1 MMNNIEEEQVEAMA
15 AALEEQLSIV
25 YPRGPHFSNDC
36 NNEGD
41 DNNEKMTTEDEGTLR
56 NSFQNLIQDLN
67 YSADYQ
73 QLKVA
78 FARAAH
84 RWKSISISNGSDQMT
99 DVIPSPQKTSTTF
112 SLFDQLQGGFALP
125 VTLEEIQEA
134 SSAQERFKVLEKIDY
149 VDDLLMDWKEICHI
163 LTTDLFDSSQATDP
177 ELALQIISLHRKWF
191 DQGRSSEE
199 YTPLLYSI
207 CQNLLETLGTIIK
220 VEENNLKKQN
230 NNRESQGLLS
240 SSENIDETV
249 VVSLVQNWR
258 DMWLDLMQRN
268 QYSEDLVQDMESC
281 MFMIYLRNAP
291 SKKSALAQKVLA
303 LVDPNAR
310 WFQSWM
316 NHVATID
323 HIISLLCMEERDSMI
338 LSELWIRIQTFPEED
353 NNNKNPSNY
362 AFQLHSISILSITLC
377 RTRLSHF
384 PWDVINQKRNVTC
397 TENFTTIIDEMLD
410 LFLHVVVSLSM
421 LANSNTTLTNNDFSN
436 ELKITIL
443 NGVEAILEGS
453 RCDNNSDFERR
464 FGNVRSILQQEA
476 ITGDKTITRFLNI
489 YNI

>member
-1 MMNNIEEEQVEAMA
+1 MNNVEEEQVEAMTT
-15 AALEEQLSIV
+15 ALEVQLSIV
-25 YPRGPHFSNDC
+25 YPRGPNFSNDY
-36 NNEGD
+36 NEGD

-67 YSADYQ
+67 YSADYH

-78 FARAAH
+78 FARAVH
-84 RWKSISISNGSDQMT
+84 RWKSNSISNGSDQMT
-99 DVIPSPQKTSTTF
+99 DGIPPQKTKTSTTF

-134 SSAQERFKVLEKIDY
+134 SSAQERFKLFERIDY

-163 LTTDLFDSSQATDP
+163 LTTDLFDSSQADDP
-177 ELALQIISLHRKWF
+177 ELGLQIISLHRKWF
-191 DQGRSSEE
+191 DQGRSSDE
-199 YTPLLYSI
+199 YTPLLYNI
-207 CQNLLETLGTIIK
+207 CQNLLETLGKVIK
-220 VEENNLKKQN
+220 VEEKSQKTQHI
-230 NNRESQGLLS
+230 NRESHGLTLLS
-240 SSENIDETV
+240 PEKFHETLI
-249 VVSLVQNWR
+249 VSLVQNWR

-268 QYSEDLVQDMESC
+268 QYSEDLAQDMETC
-281 MFMIYLRNAP
+281 MIMIYLQNAP

-316 NHVATID
+316 NDVATID
-323 HIISLLCMEERDSMI
+323 HLISLLCMEERDSII

-353 NNNKNPSNY
+353 NNENPSNY
-362 AFQLHSISILSITLC
+362 AFQLHSISIISITLC

-384 PWDVINQKRNVTC
+384 PWDVINQKNTC

-410 LFLHVVVSLSM
+410 LFLRVVVSLSI
-421 LANSNTTLTNNDFSN
+421 ANNNTTATNNDFSN
-436 ELKITIL
+436 ELMITIL

-453 RCDNNSDFERR
+453 RRDNNSDFERR
-464 FGNVRSILQQEA
+464 FGTVRSILQQEV
-476 ITGDKTITRFLNI
+476 TTEDKTITRFLNVYI
-489 YNI
+489 Q